1 MTVYWFNDLFYL
13 IILTVHTLAVVH

>member
-13 IILTVHTLAVVH
+13 IILIVHTLAMVH